1 MESQFQIVNTE
12 EVVVIDNEVLE
23 EAIRVLRKNLD
34 RLKKEN
40 EQNNTELK
48 IGV

>member
-23 EAIRVLRKNLD
+23 EAIRVLRQNLD